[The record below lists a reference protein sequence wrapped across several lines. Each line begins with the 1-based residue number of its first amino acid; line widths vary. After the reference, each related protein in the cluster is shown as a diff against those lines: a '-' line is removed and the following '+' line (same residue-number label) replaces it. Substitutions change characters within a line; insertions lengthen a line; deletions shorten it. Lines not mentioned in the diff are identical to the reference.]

1 MHLSLCDVHLAL
13 VYVHLAFCDELS
25 SLCNHNLSLL
35 HAYMIRIY
43 HYCMCFFNHVMWFR
57 LCIMSCWT
65 SICNMVSLYSI
76 CFFFWRF
83 ANSFFRLTQNVMW
96 KNEGITCFVITY
108 WWHQQKCIGNSTSK
122 KKSLMNLN
130 VNAILKLILFERI
143 LMYTLCDLSN
153 RDLVQYWLQNCSYFI
168 NVTALL
174 KTIVFDAYL
183 LKTFLINAIFVNNT
197 YRT

>member
-1 MHLSLCDVHLAL
+1 MLCYNILVISTKMHLGI
-13 VYVHLAFCDELS
+13 
-25 SLCNHNLSLL
+25 LL
-35 HAYMIRIY
+35 
-43 HYCMCFFNHVMWFR
+43 
-57 LCIMSCWT
+57 L
-65 SICNMVSLYSI
+65 
-76 CFFFWRF
+76 
-83 ANSFFRLTQNVMW
+83 
-96 KNEGITCFVITY
+96 
-108 WWHQQKCIGNSTSK
+108 K

-183 LKTFLINAIFVNNT
+183 LKTFLINEIFVNNT